1 MAREV
6 NDWAVERKVKGI
18 ALRHVFLHI
27 ASWAGADGF
36 CKFRSV
42 RDIAESVGSSE
53 RTVQRALDRL
63 EAPVSEGGLGLIR
76 RVSRHHANGAQRANG
91 FVLVGYQAGLGLG
104 DSLSPAECQNDVG
117 GRGQTVTP
125 DSYKDSGKKDSPF
138 KPPSPGRPRCA
149 MPSDWQVPSVEDLP
163 AWARKMASQWPG
175 DAYAAQGEAFQ
186 QEALGRGLRQADW
199 NASWAAHV
207 QKVHKQV
214 MRSAR
219 AGGLFAVPAA
229 PVAVPVHM
237 PSPVSAQGREDSHS
251 ARLREAL
258 KPDLPSRIWDR
269 FFAPS
274 AFLFT
279 DPGLKVIAP
288 SQSVRDWLETHAT
301 ASLRTA
307 GERIFPG
314 LRWVTFEDEQPVS
327 LEATARQQEARQ

>member
-6 NDWAVERKVKGI
+6 IDWAVERKVKGI
-18 ALRHVFLHI
+18 ALRQVFLHI

-63 EAPVSEGGLGLIR
+63 EAPVSQGGLGLIR

-91 FVLVGYQAGLGLG
+91 FVLVGFQAGLGLG
-104 DSLSPAECQNDVG
+104 DNLSPTGCQNDTG
-117 GRGQTVTP
+117 GRGHNVTP
-125 DSYKDSGKKDSPF
+125 DSNKDSGKKDSPL
-138 KPPSPGRPRCA
+138 KPPSPGRSRRA

-186 QEALGRGLRQADW
+186 QEALGGGLRQADW
-199 NASWAAHV
+199 SASWAAHV
-207 QKVHKQV
+207 QKVHEQV

-229 PVAVPVHM
+229 PVAVTLPL
-237 PSPVSAQGREDSHS
+237 PSPVLAQEREDAHS
-251 ARLREAL
+251 GQLREAL
-258 KPDLPSRIWDR
+258 QRDLPLRMWER

-274 AFLFT
+274 AYLFA
-279 DPGLKVIAP
+279 DPGLKVICP
-288 SQSVRDWLETHAT
+288 NQSVRDWLETHAT
-301 ASLRTA
+301 VRLRKV
-307 GERIFPG
+307 GGLVRPG
-314 LRWVTFEDEQPVS
+314 LLWVTFEVEVRIHPSFQSD
-327 LEATARQQEARQ
+327 LRRAD